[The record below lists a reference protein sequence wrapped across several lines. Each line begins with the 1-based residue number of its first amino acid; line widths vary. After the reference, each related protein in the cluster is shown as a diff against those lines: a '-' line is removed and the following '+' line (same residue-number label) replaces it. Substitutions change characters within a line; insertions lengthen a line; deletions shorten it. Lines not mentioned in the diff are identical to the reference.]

1 MICRKTRV
9 EERDKGVEKRAQ
21 MRVGREKRNGED
33 ERRRKERT
41 EKRTKRVRVIA
52 KHTIDTTEYYTQH
65 TQCAQSI
72 SLNTWTGMRREED
85 M

>member
-52 KHTIDTTEYYTQH
+52 THTIDTTEYYTQH
-65 TQCAQSI
+65 THSV
-72 SLNTWTGMRREED
+72 LNPSPSTPGRG
-85 M
+85 